1 MAADIVSYT
10 VADWGFD
17 PASIGAPT
25 TCLYGAADLLVPP
38 AHGEW
43 WAARIP
49 AAELDVVDGA
59 GHLVVVPAWP
69 RVSPQPGRPETSGGH
84 VGLS

>member
-1 MAADIVSYT
+1 MSYT

-25 TCLYGAADLLVPP
+25 TCVYGAEDVVVPP

-43 WAARIP
+43 WAGRIP
-49 AAELDVVDGA
+49 EARVEVVAGA

-69 RVSPQPGRPETSGGH
+69 GCSAPARPR
-84 VGLS
+84 

>member
-1 MAADIVSYT
+1 MGSTRSSAADVVSYT

-17 PASIGAPT
+17 PASIGAAT
-25 TCLYGAADLLVPP
+25 TCVYGGADDLVPP

-43 WAARIP
+43 WSVRIP
-49 AAELDVVDGA
+49 EATLEVVDGA

-69 RVSPQPGRPETSGGH
+69 EVLKAATPA
-84 VGLS
+84 